1 MSLQVVERKI
11 PEDTA
16 ELGQELL
23 EEDNIYR
30 QVGDKLSDLLKD
42 EDFVWMYSSTGGPAL
57 SPVILALVLVF
68 QMMEK
73 LPDRLAAG
81 MVRVRIDWKY
91 ALHLPLDW
99 AGFHFTNLSHFRQR
113 LIENEAEYLVFDR
126 LVQRLVETG
135 FIRTR
140 GKQRTDSMSI

>member
-68 QMMEK
+68 QMGAFHLLK
-73 LPDRLAAG
+73 TVSFWYS
-81 MVRVRIDWKY
+81 MVTQLKTI
-91 ALHLPLDW
+91 P
-99 AGFHFTNLSHFRQR
+99 Q
-113 LIENEAEYLVFDR
+113 
-126 LVQRLVETG
+126 
-135 FIRTR
+135 
-140 GKQRTDSMSI
+140 